1 MDLLLLYLNQV
12 LISFILKPDLKGYEI
27 PGPKIETN
35 FITEVHSLKEYL
47 FVAQKYNIISLE
59 Q

>member
-1 MDLLLLYLNQV
+1 M
-12 LISFILKPDLKGYEI
+12 LKPDLKGYEI

-47 FVAQKYNIISLE
+47 LVAQKYNIISFE